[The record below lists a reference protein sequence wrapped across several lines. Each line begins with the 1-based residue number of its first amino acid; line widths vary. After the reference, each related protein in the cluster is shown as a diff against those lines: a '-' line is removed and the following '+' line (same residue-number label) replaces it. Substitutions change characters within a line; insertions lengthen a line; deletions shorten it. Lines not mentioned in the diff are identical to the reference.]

1 MEKLSDNQQGDSP
14 NEIIFTKVFRINK
27 DFLDKRK
34 ELINEAIAFETGTI
48 AHQKKTVVATFPNGK
63 EAYFLKPGKETL
75 RKIPNLY
82 DMSPNVGSCNK
93 SDTEN
98 WAFEQIWEYLLK
110 ISVIQQAAFKKI
122 LVLLYRL
129 CFFIDHQVNG
139 AGKLRYSPSDTIL
152 QYISSIDEFVLKDGF
167 REKFKTTEIGLP
179 EFLYFVE
186 LLAWNEDVK
195 YHTVNGK
202 ADFTERKP
210 RVGRVNTVLT
220 IISTPLLI
228 GKFINNIIDSAKPN
242 HIINVRLITDTIQQF
257 VRTRGL
263 CVLSGKQLLEELEP
277 YLVGE

>member
-1 MEKLSDNQQGDSP
+1 MAMLPTSKQDNSTK
-14 NEIIFTKVFRINK
+14 EIISTKVFRINN
-27 DFLDKRK
+27 DFLNQRK
-34 ELINEAIAFETGTI
+34 ELINEAIAFESGTI
-48 AHQKKTVVATFPNGK
+48 ARQKKTVVATLPNGK

-75 RKIPNLY
+75 RKIPNPY
-82 DMSPNVGSCNK
+82 DMSPNVGSGNK

-110 ISVIQQAAFKKI
+110 ISIIQQAAFKKV

-129 CFFIDHQVNG
+129 CFFIDHQIN
-139 AGKLRYSPSDTIL
+139 AESKLRYSPSYAIL
-152 QYISSIDEFVLKDGF
+152 KYIGSIDEFVLKDGF
-167 REKFKTTEIGLP
+167 MEKFKTTEIGLP

-210 RVGRVNTVLT
+210 RAGRVNTAPT

-277 YLVGE
+277 YLVRE